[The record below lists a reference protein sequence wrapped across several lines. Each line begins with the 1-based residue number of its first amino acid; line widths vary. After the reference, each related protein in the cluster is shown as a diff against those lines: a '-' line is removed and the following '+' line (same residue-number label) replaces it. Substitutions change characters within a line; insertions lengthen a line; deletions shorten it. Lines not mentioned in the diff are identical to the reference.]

1 MMNETQGQDAPDD
14 MQRTEMVELQSRW
27 RKDLTAAEKYFQK
40 WDRRARKIVRRYILE
55 FSELSVVDTAR
66 TTYPILWSNMETL
79 EPAVYTRPPVPVAVR
94 RFRDTDPVAREAGE
108 VIERAATVMVEKCG
122 LDDMMKAV
130 RKDFLLVGRGTAWF
144 RYRPRIESVWTRV
157 PLAELPEDMQLE
169 AEPADKMA
177 LLQVNNFTDRPNHAI
192 DESEQDNERVRPNYL
207 RLDTN
212 EPVHAENVM
221 PDLMTGQLM
230 GEVMEEQLTGEGIAS
245 DYVAWQDFLHEPG
258 RVWREVN
265 WVARKV
271 YLSKKEVQDRFGP
284 QAAIDVGYDFK
295 PSSRAG
301 ATPQGDVSRED
312 KATIYEIWSRE
323 DKKIYFVAKE
333 CEYCLEV
340 RDPFLDLSGFFPC
353 PPPCYTTK
361 SNDALIPTPD
371 FDYYQTQAMEID
383 RLTARIRSLLDQ
395 LKVNGF
401 YPQTEDGGAASAI
414 QTALQPGI
422 ENKMFPIANWSAFT
436 EKGGAGAV
444 QWMPIDIIQKVLQG
458 SIEARRVMIDDI
470 YQITGISDILRGDT
484 QASETATAQSI
495 KAQWGSVRIRQK
507 QQELADFAK
516 SAVVIISEI
525 IASKF
530 QPNFIGEMANKQVT
544 PEVMDLL
551 RNSLDRQFR
560 IDIETDSTIAPDEQ
574 QEKQSRMEFVT
585 TMSGFMTEIG
595 TMMVQMPNV
604 APAVLPLTFEMM
616 NFAVRGFRV
625 GRELEEKIEQTEQK
639 LLQMLQAQP
648 LGQENDPAN
657 DPSVAAA
664 KIKADTE
671 IYRVNTDAQLQARAQ
686 DLDHHRQL
694 QKTQVDMATRQFA
707 DATKAMGPQPLPAG
721 MVENLP
727 GMAELPAV
735 AAPAR
740 EMVNPFYQGGPVLPG
755 QG

>member
-1 MMNETQGQDAPDD
+1 MQNMQGQAAPDD
-14 MQRTEMVELQSRW
+14 MQRSEMVDLQKRW
-27 RKDLTAAEKYFQK
+27 MKDINSAEKYFQK
-40 WDRRARKIVRRYILE
+40 WERRAKKIVRRYILE
-55 FSELSVVDTAR
+55 YSELSVAETAR

-79 EPAVYTRPPVPVAVR
+79 EPAVYTRPPQPVAVR
-94 RFRDTDPVAREAGE
+94 RFRDQDPVAREAGE
-108 VIERAATVMVEKCG
+108 VIERASTVMVEKCG
-122 LDDMMKAV
+122 LDEMMRSV

-144 RYRPRIESVWTRV
+144 RYRPRIESVWVRV
-157 PLAELPEDMQLE
+157 PLAELPNDYEPVADADPMA
-169 AEPADKMA
+169 AE
-177 LLQVNNFTDRPNHAI
+177 QFNNFTDRPNRDI
-192 DESEQDNERVRPNYL
+192 DTSEEENKEVRDNYL

-212 EPVHAENVM
+212 EPCHAENVM
-221 PDLMTGQLM
+221 TDPMTGQLV
-230 GEVMEEQLTGEGIAS
+230 GEVLEERLTGEGIS
-245 DYVAWQDFLHEPG
+245 CDYVAWQDFLHEPA

-271 YLSKKEVQDRFGP
+271 YLSKREVQDRFGR

-295 PSSRAG
+295 PSNRPVS
-301 ATPQGDVSRED
+301 TSNGDASADD

-323 DKKIYFVAKE
+323 DKKIYFIAKD
-333 CEYCLEV
+333 CEYCLEA

-353 PPPCYTTK
+353 PAPCYTTK
-361 SNDALIPTPD
+361 SNEALIPTPD
-371 FDYYQTQAMEID
+371 FDYYQTQAIEID

-422 ENKMFPIANWSAFT
+422 ENKMFPIANWSSFT

-444 QWMPIDIIQKVLQG
+444 QWMPIDVIQKVLAG
-458 SIEARRVMIDDI
+458 CIEARRIMIEDI

-507 QQELADFAK
+507 QQELANFAK
-516 SAVVIISEI
+516 NSVVIIAEI
-525 IASKF
+525 IAAKF

-585 TMSGFMTEIG
+585 TMSGFMTQIG
-595 TMMVQMPNV
+595 QMMLE
-604 APAVLPLTFEMM
+604 APQIAPMVLPLTFEMM
-616 NFAVRGFRV
+616 NFAIRGFRV

-639 LLQMLQAQP
+639 LLAALSQP
-648 LGQENDPAN
+648 QGEQE
-657 DPSVAAA
+657 DPSIATA

-671 IYRVNTDAQLQARAQ
+671 IYKTNTDAALQARAQ
-686 DLDHHRQL
+686 DLDHHRQIKK
-694 QKTQVDMATRQFA
+694 QEQDHAVAQFA
-707 DATKAMGPQPLPAG
+707 SVAKANAAPQRQRG
-721 MVENLP
+721 EVENLP
-727 GMAELPAV
+727 GMAELPPV

-740 EMVNPFYQGGPVLPG
+740 DMINPFYEGGPVLPG
-755 QG
+755 Q